1 MTTNADLLA
10 LALASCPISR
20 TSLTAAA
27 SASTTAQGQFSTIDA
42 STPILAAS
50 TGAVALNV
58 IVNPSPFAAV
68 SADGLVD
75 DNGLLLIMVDQ
86 GTNGQTVNSITV
98 TTGTLAFQFVG
109 TRYGLFA
116 VLPGND
122 ARVTAAIALSAGNA
136 NTRVTMLNRTFNASN
151 VISTV

>member
-1 MTTNADLLA
+1 M
-10 LALASCPISR
+10 
-20 TSLTAAA
+20 
-27 SASTTAQGQFSTIDA
+27 
-42 STPILAAS
+42 
-50 TGAVALNV
+50 
-58 IVNPSPFAAV
+58 
-68 SADGLVD
+68 
-75 DNGLLLIMVDQ
+75 
-86 GTNGQTVNSITV
+86 

-136 NTRVTMLNRTFNASN
+136 NTRVTLLNRTFNASN